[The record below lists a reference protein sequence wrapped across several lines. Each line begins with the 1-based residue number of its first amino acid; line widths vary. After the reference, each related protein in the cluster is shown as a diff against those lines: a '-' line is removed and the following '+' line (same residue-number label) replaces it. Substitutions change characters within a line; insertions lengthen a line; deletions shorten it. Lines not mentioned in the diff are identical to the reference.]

1 MYIIQ
6 LCSHIYIYMFVK
18 NHRPT
23 SGTLASFTDMPWLNF
38 FGKHIILIH
47 YILYCIIEIKTL
59 PGQEDRIHL

>member
-1 MYIIQ
+1 
-6 LCSHIYIYMFVK
+6 MFVK